1 MGKVTPTLPDRL
13 FTWLRSGAPALL
25 LTTGEDGFANV
36 AYTWAA
42 APDARRVRFGADHG
56 SATLANL
63 QRDGRAALQIV
74 AAGNLAFLVKGP
86 ARTIKERIAAAPFRI
101 ALMEMEVV
109 EAKDQAW
116 PGVTVAPLA
125 YQWPPEQREAML
137 AMEQAV
143 YAELREWQAE
153 G

>member
-1 MGKVTPTLPDRL
+1 MTPELPEKL
-13 FTWLRSGAPALL
+13 LGWLRAGGPALL
-25 LTTGEDGFANV
+25 LTIGEDGFPNV

-63 QRDGRAALQIV
+63 QRDGRAALEF
-74 AAGNLAFLVKGP
+74 AAPGNLVFLVKG
-86 ARTIKERIAAAPFRI
+86 AVRTFRERIAAAPFRI
-101 ALMEMEVV
+101 ALMEMIVTET
-109 EAKDQAW
+109 KDQSW

-125 YQWPPEQREAML
+125 YEWPEDRREAMH

-143 YAELREWQAE
+143 YAELREAE
-153 G
+153 EEM